1 MNTTALGRIIQVS
14 TDQTKLDCYTTEGK
28 AYTSRRFMTRERFL
42 KNTNS
47 LVKEK
52 ADGTCSA
59 QPA

>member
-1 MNTTALGRIIQVS
+1 MNTTILGGRTS

-28 AYTSRRFMTRERFL
+28 AYTSQRFMTRERFP
-42 KNTNS
+42 KNTIS

-52 ADGTCSA
+52 ADGTCST